1 MNNKTTTAIH
11 VKIKSDVKLIENDDF
26 NDFLTGV
33 RKKISKAFNLDIESV
48 QIVKVIQEEPLWTNP
63 DIDSA
68 VAEA

>member
-33 RKKISKAFNLDIESV
+33 RKKISEAFNLDIESV
-48 QIVKVIQEEPLWTNP
+48 QVVKVIQEEPLWTNP